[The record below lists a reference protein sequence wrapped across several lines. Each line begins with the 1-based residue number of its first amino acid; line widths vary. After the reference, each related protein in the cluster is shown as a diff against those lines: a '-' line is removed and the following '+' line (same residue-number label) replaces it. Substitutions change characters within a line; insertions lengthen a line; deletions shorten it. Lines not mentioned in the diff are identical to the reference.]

1 MKSIMKKRVLIYSSI
16 VLLVIFLVALSSHFI
31 KKSEN
36 PKNENEIFVEKVLSN
51 QVSEIESGISQ
62 EESDIIEITDD
73 RYYAFI
79 DDVFDYPEE
88 YIDQSYRFRGQYRIR
103 KIDGKIHQYVFQG
116 TDERWVGFEVDYDGP
131 IPKVASVIVV
141 VGKIKIRTVDGK
153 NIPYFHI
160 DSLEV
165 IREGRY

>member
-1 MKSIMKKRVLIYSSI
+1 MKSIVKKKMLIYSSI
-16 VLLVIFLVALSSHFI
+16 VLLGIFLAALSSNFI

-36 PKNENEIFVEKVLSN
+36 MKKDNKIFVETALSN
-51 QVSEIESGISQ
+51 QVSEIERGMPQ
-62 EESDIIEITDD
+62 AESDIIEITDD
-73 RYYAFI
+73 RYYAFV

-88 YIDQSYRFRGQYRIR
+88 YIKQSYRFRGQYRIR
-103 KIDGKIHQYVFQG
+103 KIDDKIHQYVFQG
-116 TDERWVGFEVDYDGP
+116 TDERWVGFEVDYNGTM
-131 IPKVASVIVV
+131 PKVASVIVV
-141 VGKIKIRTVDGK
+141 VGKIKIRSVEGK